1 MFSNFLG
8 TKTSKCMQSILY
20 GKRNKTLPKTCVFN
34 AFSFLGT
41 KTYVKHP
48 AWRNRIALPNTYV
61 SSVSQL
67 VRIKTLKCLQ
77 STLIWTTRR
86 YYQKRVIWVFFTIL
100 GTKTLKKKH
109 RKHYTWENK
118 TLSKCVLIFFF
129 F

>member
-20 GKRNKTLPKTCVFN
+20 GKRNKTLSKTCVFN

-48 AWRNRIALPNTYV
+48 SWRNRTALPKTYV

-100 GTKTLKKKH
+100 GTKTLKKSIENTIHGKT
-109 RKHYTWENK
+109 KHYQNV
-118 TLSKCVLIFFF
+118 S
-129 F
+129 